1 MEAIEVLHWRVQ
13 KVPRD
18 KITLQGGQE
27 MRRLQVPRVVVWSP
41 DTEFARIALFKVW
54 FQFCYK

>member
-1 MEAIEVLHWRVQ
+1 MLHWRVQ

-18 KITLQGGQE
+18 KITLQGRQE
-27 MRRLQVPRVVVWSP
+27 MRRLQVPRVVDWSP
-41 DTEFARIALFKVW
+41 DTDFARIALFKVW